1 MLTQTLQTQVQ
12 VTPGVTLNNVTP
24 LNNLLKNSYFENS
37 IVELYVLYVLNI
49 HANFYVNW
57 MLFTI

>member
-12 VTPGVTLNNVTP
+12 VIPGVTLNNVTP